1 MSLPQLI
8 ALGLLSA
15 LTPFAIDLYLPS
27 LPMIARDL
35 DAPIEI
41 VQLSVTLY
49 LGVFALIQLL
59 LGPLS
64 DVWGRRRTIG
74 AGLALFGVGTI
85 GCALAPG
92 LDWLLTARVVQ
103 ALGGAAVAV
112 AVPALVRDR
121 CERDQYARV
130 MGLVMLVMSLAPL
143 IAPTIGSLIISVA
156 PWRVVFVVLLGIV
169 ALSALLFGRFVGETL
184 HVAQRHAFDLG
195 HILGNYARMTRDRH
209 ALGYLAVA
217 SCSFAGM
224 LSFIV
229 ASPYVYIEL
238 HAVPATWFG
247 LAFGVNVALAMLV
260 SALNARLVVRL
271 GAERLLRLGLGMQ
284 LIAGVLAW
292 GLWLYGSP
300 PLWAIALAAALHIAM
315 TGLVLGNAMSG
326 FMASFSR
333 FAGTASAFAGTVRF
347 GSGALA
353 GTLVSLAHDG
363 SARPLLAGLGCAG
376 LLATLAYLT
385 LCRTPRGA
393 DH

>member
-1 MSLPQLI
+1 MSPPQLI

-27 LPMIARDL
+27 LPAIARDL
-35 DAPIEI
+35 DEPIAM
-41 VQLSVTLY
+41 VQLSITVY
-49 LGVFALIQLL
+49 LAVFALAQLL

-64 DVWGRRRTIG
+64 DIWGRRRTIG
-74 AGLALFGVGTI
+74 AGLALFGLGSL
-85 GCALAPG
+85 GCALAPTLG
-92 LDWLLTARVVQ
+92 WLLAARALQ

-143 IAPTIGSLIISVA
+143 IAPSIGSLIIA
-156 PWRVVFVVLLGIV
+156 LGPWRLVFVVLLGIV
-169 ALSALLFGRFVGETL
+169 ALTALLFGALIQETL
-184 HVAQRHAFDLG
+184 HQSQRHAFDLG
-195 HILGNYARMTRDRH
+195 HILGNYGRLTRDRQ

-217 SCSFAGM
+217 ACSFAGM

-229 ASPYVYIEL
+229 ASPFVYIEL
-238 HAVPATWFG
+238 HGVPPAWFG

-271 GAERLLRLGLGMQ
+271 GAERLLRLGLVMQ
-284 LIAGVLAW
+284 CAAGLLAW
-292 GLWLYGSP
+292 GLWLHGAP
-300 PLWAIALAAALHIAM
+300 PLWAIALAAALHIGM

-326 FMASFSR
+326 FMASFAG

-347 GSGALA
+347 GAGALA

-363 SARPLLAGLGCAG
+363 SARPLLAGLGSAG
-376 LLATLAYLT
+376 LLALLAYWA
-385 LCRTPRGA
+385 LCRPRNL
-393 DH
+393 